1 MAELLIFCSSHHPPR
16 HRPRPDILLCQELL
30 SAEQSGKCSTIRT
43 RTIKFYRNLKVDI
56 EKHVQEE
63 ESEDTEDKPLIKNE
77 ISITLG
83 QSEDKKQISFEE
95 KFEGF
100 SLEII
105 KTISKK
111 NNCRHV

>member
-30 SAEQSGKCSTIRT
+30 SAEQSGKCSTI

-100 SLEII
+100 SYLII

-111 NNCRHV
+111 NN

>member
-1 MAELLIFCSSHHPPR
+1 MFN
-16 HRPRPDILLCQELL
+16 
-30 SAEQSGKCSTIRT
+30 
-43 RTIKFYRNLKVDI
+43 IKFYRNLKVDI